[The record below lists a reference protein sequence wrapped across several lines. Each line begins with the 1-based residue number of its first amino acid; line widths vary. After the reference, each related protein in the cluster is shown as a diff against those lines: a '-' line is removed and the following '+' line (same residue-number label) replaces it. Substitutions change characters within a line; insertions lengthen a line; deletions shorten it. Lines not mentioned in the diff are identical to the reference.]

1 MLYPKLNRARMVLDL
16 GGVWDFQTAG
26 ADQWP
31 HEWAQGPLPQP
42 MTMAVPA
49 SYNDQKD
56 DVNLRAHY
64 GWAVY
69 QRTFDIPEQVMGQR
83 LWLRFGAV
91 THAAQVWIDETY
103 LGEHKGG
110 FLPFEF
116 ELTNYTTAGEHR
128 LTVAVDNRVDFSTL
142 PVGNEGG
149 VAFFGSDNPGIPSIE
164 LAKTRC
170 KPQN

>member
-1 MLYPKLNRARMVLDL
+1 MLYPKMNRSRMVFDL
-16 GGVWDFQTAG
+16 GGVWGFQTAG
-26 ADQWP
+26 ADSWP
-31 HEWAQGPLPQP
+31 HEWAQGSLPAP

-69 QRTFDIPEQVMGQR
+69 QRTFSIPEQAAGQR

-91 THAAQVWIDETY
+91 THAAQVWIDETF

-116 ELTNYTTAGEHR
+116 ELTDYDTAGEHR
-128 LTVAVDNRVDFSTL
+128 LTVAVDLSL
-142 PVGNEGG
+142 
-149 VAFFGSDNPGIPSIE
+149 IHI
-164 LAKTRC
+164 
-170 KPQN
+170 

>member
-1 MLYPKLNRARMVLDL
+1 MLYPKMNQARTVIDL
-16 GGVWDFQTAG
+16 SGVWEFKLGTDAEPG
-26 ADQWP
+26 ERIDRLEIP
-31 HEWAQGPLPQP
+31 EVI
-42 MTMAVPA
+42 AVPA

-69 QRTFDIPEQVMGQR
+69 QRTFSIPEQAAGQR

-91 THAAQVWIDETY
+91 THAAQVWIDETF

-116 ELTNYTTAGEHR
+116 ELTDYDTAGEHR

-149 VAFFGSDNPGIPSIE
+149 RGIFR
-164 LAKTRC
+164 L
-170 KPQN
+170 